1 MKNFNYLMVESVSE
15 VSNNETSTI
24 NEAIN
29 EIEFKP
35 NCTVLSYL
43 SSNRDATV
51 TKLHVLQVATTNRCD
66 KIGMFQSLINVA
78 VSLFVVQK
86 SVLLDANKLIEEQ
99 CGEQFKLDKVKLSDT
114 LRKFLQ
120 KTNTIFVTDENGKID
135 TANMLVCDMD
145 KLSKYPI
152 VPQRSS
158 DLGDKGKDSNN
169 YLRKYCFAK
178 AIVCAKTCNITN
190 DVIAVFDRISGAK
203 EIDIDTHI
211 ETPKDIVEN
220 ANYSHDTPEIKAKRD
235 AFMDGIT
242 KTPKAK
248 ESAKVG

>member
-1 MKNFNYLMVESVSE
+1 MKNFNYLMNESVKE
-15 VSNNETSTI
+15 VNN
-24 NEAIN
+24 NCAIASM
-29 EIEFKP
+29 IFKP
-35 NCTVLSYL
+35 NCIVLSYL

-51 TKLHVLQVATTNRCD
+51 TKLHTLQVATTNRTD
-66 KIGMFQSLINVA
+66 KIGLFQSLINVA

-86 SVLLDANKLIEEQ
+86 SVLLDTNKLITEQ

-152 VPQRSS
+152 IPQKSS
-158 DLGDKGKDSNN
+158 DLGDAGKDSNN

-178 AIVCAKTCNITN
+178 AIVCAKTCNITD
-190 DVIAVFDRISGAK
+190 DVIAVFDRIAGAK
-203 EIDIDTHI
+203 ELDIDTHI
-211 ETPKDIVEN
+211 ETTKDIVEN
-220 ANYSHDTPEIKAKRD
+220 ANYSHETPEIKAKKD
-235 AFMDGIT
+235 AFMNGIT
-242 KTPKAK
+242 KEPKVK
-248 ESAKVG
+248 KSEKVG